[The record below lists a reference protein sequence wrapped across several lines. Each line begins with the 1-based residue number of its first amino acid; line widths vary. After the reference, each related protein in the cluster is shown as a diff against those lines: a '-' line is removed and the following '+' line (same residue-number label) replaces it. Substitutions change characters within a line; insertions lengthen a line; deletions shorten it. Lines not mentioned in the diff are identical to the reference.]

1 MYKGKIDKLIN
12 EINKIARLK
21 RISYKLENIYEKY
34 DEFIEDY
41 YFMEWLRISQDG
53 ITQVEELNNIHF
65 FQHISSCLTIR
76 FRQHFNDLFSVS
88 EPTFAGFIV

>member
-1 MYKGKIDKLIN
+1 MQYFFTFIIS
-12 EINKIARLK
+12 RLAH
-21 RISYKLENIYEKY
+21 L
-34 DEFIEDY
+34 
-41 YFMEWLRISQDG
+41 
-53 ITQVEELNNIHF
+53 